1 MMSLDITAKIATAMG
16 KPFERHVK
24 ILVGPVTAVL
34 TDQKVT
40 VRGSAISTLDALA
53 NACGLDPLIGSFSTS
68 LATENPL
75 LRKDLL
81 SWLSERLKE
90 AAESDKKNALP
101 DLSPMVQPIL
111 SCLQDRNG
119 EVRKAAQSS
128 LSPIVKSAGYDYVV
142 AKCGDLKGAV
152 KQTIMPMIEA
162 VRPTG
167 PSGPAAKKD
176 AKKAKSR
183 LAAPSG
189 KDKGDADEE
198 NMEDDDPPAKL
209 PPGLVLKPSVNSALN
224 KPTTLL
230 ANPQTA
236 VNPNVSG
243 ISTNG
248 LSSQLS
254 GPPPSGI
261 SRLQSPL
268 QRGGIPS
275 GIGRGL
281 SPSKLQFSRA
291 RPGMNGANGQIPAAS
306 NDSVDEIESKKDLSS
321 MEVDKSEHSMS
332 VNSDINVPTKQRVF
346 MVDSIITKILST
358 EFQQSIEALK
368 ELDKQLNTSPESIIR
383 NVDELVNALA
393 IQLRISY
400 TQLKPQSPSLIRL
413 CKHLVNALVLLFSNK
428 DLASAVSQD
437 SLDRLLSE
445 LAHRLL
451 DPNLT
456 AVDGGSQLSKA
467 INVSMVK
474 VLEHS
479 NRNRTYR

>member
-1 MMSLDITAKIATAMG
+1 MMALDITGKIATAMG
-16 KPFERHVK
+16 KPFDRHVK

-34 TDQKVT
+34 TDQKAT
-40 VRGSAISTLDALA
+40 VRGSAIAALDALA
-53 NACGLDPLIGSFSTS
+53 NSCGLDPLIGSFSTS

-101 DLSPMVQPIL
+101 DLSPMVQSIL

-119 EVRKAAQSS
+119 DVRKAAQAC
-128 LSPIVKSAGYDYVV
+128 LGPIVKSAGYDYVV

-152 KQTIMPMIEA
+152 KQSIMPMIEA

-167 PSGPAAKKD
+167 PSGPSAKKD
-176 AKKAKSR
+176 TKKKSR

-189 KDKGDADEE
+189 KDK
-198 NMEDDDPPAKL
+198 DDDDDNMDDEPPAKL
-209 PPGLVLKPSVNSALN
+209 PPGLVLRPPANSTLN
-224 KPTTLL
+224 KPTTSL
-230 ANPQTA
+230 ANPLA
-236 VNPNVSG
+236 AANLGP
-243 ISTNG
+243 TNG
-248 LSSQLS
+248 SPSVLTQSS

-261 SRLQSPL
+261 SRLQSPV

-281 SPSKLQFSRA
+281 SPSKLQFSRN
-291 RPGMNGANGQIPAAS
+291 RPGTNGQIPAAF
-306 NDSVDEIESKKDLSS
+306 NDSDEIESRKDLSS
-321 MEVDKSEHSMS
+321 MEVDKSDYSMS
-332 VNSDINVPTKQRVF
+332 VNNEINALPHPPAKQRVF
-346 MVDSIITKILST
+346 NVDIIITKIMSA
-358 EFQQSIEALK
+358 EYQQSIDALK
-368 ELDKQLNTSPESIIR
+368 ELDKYLNSSPESIIPDV
-383 NVDELVNALA
+383 NELVTALA
-393 IQLRISY
+393 VQLRISY
-400 TQLKPQSPSLIRL
+400 TQLQSQQSPSLIRL

-428 DLASAVSQD
+428 DLALAVSQD